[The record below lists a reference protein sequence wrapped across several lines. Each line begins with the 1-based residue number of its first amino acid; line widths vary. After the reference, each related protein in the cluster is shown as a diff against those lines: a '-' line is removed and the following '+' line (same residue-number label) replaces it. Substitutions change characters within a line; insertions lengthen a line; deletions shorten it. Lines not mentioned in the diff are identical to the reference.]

1 MNPPESMGYA
11 SNSDISQINLSDFDY
26 TLPDENIAQH
36 PLEERDKARMLV
48 YRQGEIQHKQFTNL
62 PEELP
67 ANSLLFFNDTQVFHA
82 RLLFEKETGA
92 QLEVFC
98 LEPVEKH
105 REINL
110 IMWDREEVE
119 WYCMVRNIK
128 KWPEGEPLIR
138 KTKIAGKT
146 IKLMAYLEEKNGHQ
160 NRIRFKWRPQHLSF
174 NRILEIFGEVPL
186 PPYIER
192 EPEEKDAEAYQT
204 VFANRVG
211 AVAAPTAGL
220 HFTQELLDALADQGI
235 HQDYLT
241 LHAGAGTFQP
251 IQTETV
257 AKHPMHEEQLL
268 IRWEN
273 IQHLKNHEGPV
284 IAVGTTALRTLESLY
299 WYGVKLSMP
308 EGGREFFIPKLLPYQ
323 LESNQ
328 LPSIGESL
336 RAVENEMRLRG
347 TGQIAGFT
355 ELFIMPGY
363 DFKMADGLI
372 TNFHMPKSSLL
383 MLVAAFTKGD
393 WWRIYQEALD
403 MDYRFLSYGDGSLL
417 LP

>member
-1 MNPPESMGYA
+1 MNLPESTDY
-11 SNSDISQINLSDFDY
+11 SLNSDVSQINLSDFDY
-26 TLPDENIAQH
+26 TLPADKIAQH
-36 PLEERDKARMLV
+36 PIEDRDKARMLV

-62 PEELP
+62 SEEVP
-67 ANSLLFFNDTQVFHA
+67 TNSLLFFNDTQVFHA

-98 LEPVEKH
+98 QEPVEKH

-110 IMWDREEVE
+110 IMWDREQVE
-119 WYCMVRNIK
+119 WYCMVRNVK
-128 KWPEGEPLIR
+128 KWPDGEPLIL
-138 KTKIAGKT
+138 KKKVDGYT
-146 IKLMAYLEEKNGHQ
+146 IKLIAYLKAKNGQQ
-160 NRIRFKWRPQHLSF
+160 NHIRFTWRPKDLSF

-192 EPEEKDAEAYQT
+192 EPEEKDYEAYQT

-220 HFTQELLDALADQGI
+220 HFTEELLDSLKDQGMSL
-235 HQDYLT
+235 DYLT
-241 LHAGAGTFQP
+241 LHANAGTFQP
-251 IQTETV
+251 VQTEQV
-257 AKHPMHEEQLL
+257 AKHPMHEEQLV
-268 IRWEN
+268 IQWEN
-273 IQHLKNHEGPV
+273 IEHLKNHQGSV
-284 IAVGTTALRTLESLY
+284 IAVGTTALRALESLY

-308 EGGREFFIPKLLPYQ
+308 EGGREFFIPKLLPFQ
-323 LESNQ
+323 VDQQQ

-336 RAVENEMRLRG
+336 RAVENEMRSRG

-355 ELFIMPGY
+355 ELFILPGY
-363 DFKMADGLI
+363 EFKVVDGLI

-393 WWRIYQEALD
+393 WWRIYQEALNK
-403 MDYRFLSYGDGSLL
+403 DYRFLSYGDGSLL